1 MEKRSLAAIALLAS
15 LGFAASA
22 APSVA
27 AATEGTSAEAG
38 VAVGQSSW
46 QLTMVRRLAEKDARS
61 DVRLAAW
68 NALLSKDVDAAV
80 ARFLA
85 PGGGY
90 ETAKARSAQN
100 VARNADVIRR
110 VLATT
115 SPLTSPAVYAAAT
128 RASRGTFDEQDEFVR
143 AGLDQAR
150 AQDERGDNQ
159 KDKEVAR
166 QAQADRD
173 FVAGLAEHDP
183 GPWVRAAAGRA
194 VRTGSDADLVEFFGY
209 EWASAARCDAQA
221 YHVRM
226 ADQDLLWRS
235 RLSQVV
241 AFAEE
246 AEAAVARAEAAVVE
260 KARAA
265 AAQAWRTVADHA
277 GTVALSWDT
286 ERTRT
291 AEQVKT
297 WATVAEFARAA
308 TTTQDWKTISDRA
321 GENGGTWTEEQT
333 WAQTQAT
340 QWRQIAE
347 TARAGESRVTTR

>member
-1 MEKRSLAAIALLAS
+1 MGKRSCVAVGVAILALALAAVTAS
-15 LGFAASA
+15 VPASA
-22 APSVA
+22 AVTVSV
-27 AATEGTSAEAG
+27 TGK
-38 VAVGQSSW
+38 W
-46 QLTMVRRLAEKDARS
+46 QTTMVSRLADKDARPE
-61 DVRLAAW
+61 VRVAARL
-68 NALLSKDVDAAV
+68 ALLSKDVEAAV

-115 SPLTSPAVYAAAT
+115 SPLTAPAVYAAAT
-128 RASRGTFDEQDEFVR
+128 RASHGTCDEQDEFVR
-143 AGLDQAR
+143 AGWDRAR
-150 AQDERGDNQ
+150 EQDERGDNQ

-183 GPWVRAAAGRA
+183 GPWVRAAA

-209 EWASAARCDAQA
+209 EWASAARCDEQA
-221 YHVRM
+221 YRVRM

-235 RLSQVV
+235 RLDQLV
-241 AFAEE
+241 ASAEE

-265 AAQAWRTVADHA
+265 AAQAWRTVAEHA
-277 GTVALSWDT
+277 GTVAQSWDT
-286 ERTRT
+286 ERSRT
-291 AEQVKT
+291 AEQIKAWT
-297 WATVAEFARAA
+297 AVAEFAKTA
-308 TTTQDWKTISDRA
+308 TTAQDWKTVSDRA
-321 GENGGTWTEEQT
+321 GDNGGAWAEEQA
-333 WAQTQAT
+333 WARTQAA
-340 QWRQIAE
+340 QWLQVAE
-347 TARAGESRVTTR
+347 SARANESRVATR